1 MEKDSFADMSEKE
14 FRDLKR
20 QAPWLKED
28 YFDANEMNEFVNK
41 VSTQVGRK
49 IQLSSYVAEVGLEAL
64 CKSLDTLVL
73 YQEIRARYAN
83 LADKTPLVHQRTKH
97 SQDHQRLFKW
107 DIFNSTETFIMPI
120 QYRVKNKKRNT
131 VSHPST
137 SLFLSNKELGVVVQ
151 DKLIESHFEP
161 TLFIVPELVEPIER
175 VLTTTLINIVVFR
188 GLAFF
193 FFEWIESMQ
202 FLFVMAFK
210 LSSLSQTS
218 RRLIHHSVV
227 TLHRKDVMEF
237 FDNPDPDIQ
246 EDASANTLGVE
257 SDKKQKKKSKKSSTK
272 KTTAPLNLLQS
283 LTNEMAGYHEDDN
296 DDEEEDEAA
305 CDDMRMDVEEPI
317 IASKVKHISSSTAE
331 EEFVLKPFIVNLRT
345 SHISYLT
352 CAYVKR
358 D

>member
-14 FRDLKR
+14 FRELKR
-20 QAPWLKED
+20 KSPWLKED
-28 YFDANEMNEFVNK
+28 YFDEKEMNEFVNK

-73 YQEIRARYAN
+73 YKEIRARCAN
-83 LADKTPLVHQRTKH
+83 PTDKTPLIHQRIKN
-97 SQDHQRLFKW
+97 SQDHQRLYKW

-131 VSHPST
+131 VAHPST

-210 LSSLSQTS
+210 ISSLTETS
-218 RRLIHHSVV
+218 RRLIQHSVV

-246 EDASANTLGVE
+246 EEEEEQDD
-257 SDKKQKKKSKKSSTK
+257 DKKQKKKSKKTK
-272 KTTAPLNLLQS
+272 VKKPNTAPFNLLQS
-283 LTNEMAGYHEDDN
+283 LTNEMDGHHQDD
-296 DDEEEDEAA
+296 DDEEEQDETAGQ
-305 CDDMRMDVEEPI
+305 DMTMDVEEPI
-317 IASKVKHISSSTAE
+317 ITSKVKHISSSTAE
-331 EEFVLKPFIVNLRT
+331 EEFILKPFIVNLRT

>member
-20 QAPWLKED
+20 QAPWLQED
-28 YFDANEMNEFVNK
+28 YFDAKEMNEFVNK

-73 YQEIRARYAN
+73 YHEIRARCAN
-83 LADKTPLVHQRTKH
+83 LADKTPLIHQRTKH

-107 DIFNSTETFIMPI
+107 EIFNLIETFIMPI

-131 VSHPST
+131 VVHPST
-137 SLFLSNKELGVVVQ
+137 SLFLSNTELGVVVQ

-161 TLFIVPELVEPIER
+161 TTFIVPELVEPIER

-210 LSSLSQTS
+210 LSSLNVAS
-218 RRLIHHSVV
+218 RRLIQHSVV

-246 EDASANTLGVE
+246 EDEDALGRE
-257 SDKKQKKKSKKSSTK
+257 SDKKQKKKSKKSKAK
-272 KTTAPLNLLQS
+272 KTTASFNLLQS
-283 LTNEMAGYHEDDN
+283 LTNEMADY
-296 DDEEEDEAA
+296 DEEEDDEAA
-305 CDDMRMDVEEPI
+305 CQDMTMDVEEPI
-317 IASKVKHISSSTAE
+317 ISSKVKHISSSTVE